1 MEISIDVVIEVSAV
15 SAVIAANSPLICVV
29 PLFNVSAP
37 ALVIPSI
44 SNYASCNG
52 RYPFAPFSYRNPIV
66 LEGCK

>member
-1 MEISIDVVIEVSAV
+1 
-15 SAVIAANSPLICVV
+15 
-29 PLFNVSAP
+29 VSAP